1 MESSRV
7 VVVGAGVAGM
17 SAARSLAAAGA
28 RVTLVEKGERL
39 GGMAADYACKG
50 TDRCNKCNVCLVHE
64 LVRDVKSRPDIH
76 VMTGCTVDGAEA
88 LSSGGY
94 RLKVG
99 GRERREV
106 ECSAVVLATG
116 FEPFD
121 ASKRPELGYG
131 AHPAVVTALDL
142 ERALRDGGGLDER
155 LGRPI
160 GNVAFVQCVGSRD
173 LQRGRGYCSRVCCMY
188 SLRMARAVKHRNP
201 SVETT
206 VFYMDFQG
214 AGKDPGDLRRRAE
227 TEDGVRFVRA
237 RPSEVAPAPDGRA
250 VVWFEDVDGGICR
263 PGEFDLVVLA
273 VGTGPGR
280 DTRTLADMFGL
291 GLDEFGF
298 FAPADLGDEAATG
311 VPGVFVAGTCRGPRD
326 IAESVADGER
336 AALAVLREEAT
347 RRATQRIALSPSAGT
362 WPGRRVL
369 RGQPETI
376 EVSSTVLVLGGT
388 VEGMEAARTLSD
400 LGCRTVIVGEETRSD
415 GDSCAAYSLL
425 ARVDEDSSIDVLA
438 GGRLVRLDGQAGD
451 FRATIEGPGGLVSE
465 IGAGA
470 LIVATGYRR
479 EFPEAARG
487 LAGRACVVGLSELS
501 GGAEMLTTSGGVA
514 GGCTRGVK
522 TRLLARWAG
531 FCQGAPLGAPS
542 PSAAPATHQ
551 MLANRKEPTNL
562 HLGESGVPW
571 AVGEEHRKGGG
582 GRRAVIWVGVRPDT
596 AKAVFRQAISAA
608 LSALAAAWEVY
619 VLCPEVAVAGR
630 GDEELYLEAR
640 RQGAVFVKYEEE
652 PEVRAGAA
660 LRVLVR
666 DPCLGAGGAA
676 TSAANEVSGLLAID
690 ADVLVVAEEA
700 YPPPDAPELAR
711 VLQVNTGPLG
721 YFQDDNVN
729 LLPVLTNRRG
739 IFAIGGC
746 RGATGVADA
755 MVDAHVAAYLAARL
769 VGTGTLHVDWATA
782 RVDPDKCA
790 LCLTCVRTCPHRA
803 VDVDDEVR
811 AARISRAAC
820 WGCGVCASECPG
832 KAISLESCSDDKI
845 LASVAPAVTAFCC
858 DHSALIA
865 AEAAMPVLPTDEAA
879 GLNIVAVPCTGK
891 VDIIYLL
898 KAFERGAEAVM
909 VAGCFDEGCH
919 FLSVN
924 RRARLRVGQ
933 AASLLKAVGIEPE
946 RVRFY
951 HIGPDMSAAFLEA
964 VQETVQVARELGPV
978 VRRRAG

>member
-1 MESSRV
+1 VTDFTKFGHWGRDEGAGVLESSRV

-28 RVTLVEKGERL
+28 RVTLVEKGGRL

-64 LVRDVKSRPDIH
+64 LLRDVKSRPDIGI
-76 VMTGCTVDGAEA
+76 MTGCTVDGVAV

-94 RLKVG
+94 VLKVG
-99 GRERREV
+99 GRERHEV

-116 FEPFD
+116 FEPFH
-121 ASKRPELGYG
+121 ASERPELGYG
-131 AHPAVVTALDL
+131 VHPAVVTALDL
-142 ERALRDGGGLDER
+142 EKALRDGRGLGEKF
-155 LGRPI
+155 GRSI
-160 GNVAFVQCVGSRD
+160 GRVAFVQCVGSRD

-188 SLRMARAVKHRNP
+188 SLRMARAVRHRNP
-201 SVETT
+201 SAEVT
-206 VFYMDFQG
+206 VFHMDFQG

-237 RPSEVAPAPDGRA
+237 RPSEVALAPDGRV
-250 VVWFEDVDGGICR
+250 VVWFEDMDGGTCR
-263 PGEFDLVVLA
+263 PAEFDLVVLA

-298 FAPADLGDEAATG
+298 FAPADPGDEATTG

-336 AALAVLREEAT
+336 AALAVLREEAA
-347 RRATQRIALSPSAGT
+347 RRAGQRIALSLSAGT

-400 LGCRTVIVGEETRSD
+400 LGCRTVIVGEETRPD
-415 GDSCAAYSLL
+415 GDSGATYTLL

-438 GGRLVRLDGQAGD
+438 GGCLVRLDGQAGG

-487 LAGRACVVGLSELS
+487 LAGRACVVGLSEL
-501 GGAEMLTTSGGVA
+501 
-514 GGCTRGVK
+514 
-522 TRLLARWAG
+522 
-531 FCQGAPLGAPS
+531 
-542 PSAAPATHQ
+542 
-551 MLANRKEPTNL
+551 
-562 HLGESGVPW
+562 GESGVPW

-596 AKAVFRQAISAA
+596 ARAIFRQAISAA
-608 LSALAAAWEVY
+608 LSALAAGWEVY
-619 VLCPEVAVAGR
+619 VLCPEVAVAGT
-630 GDEELYLEAR
+630 GDEVLYLEAR

-652 PEVRAGAA
+652 PEVQAGSA

-676 TSAANEVSGLLAID
+676 ASATTDVSGLLAID

-700 YPPPDAPELAR
+700 YPPPDASELAR
-711 VLQVNTGPLG
+711 VLRVNTGPLG
-721 YFQDDNVN
+721 FFQDDNVN

-739 IFAIGGC
+739 IFTIGGC

-769 VGTGTLHVDWATA
+769 VGTGNLHVDWATA

-803 VDVDDEVR
+803 ADVDDEVR

-832 KAISLESCSDDKI
+832 KAISLESCSDDEI

-865 AEAAMPVLPTDEAA
+865 AEATMAVLPTDEAA

-891 VDIIYLL
+891 VDIIHLL

-919 FLSVN
+919 FLSGN

-964 VQETVQVARELGPV
+964 VQETMQVARELGPV
-978 VRRRAG
+978 MRRRAG

>member
-17 SAARSLAAAGA
+17 STARSLAAAGA
-28 RVTLVEKGERL
+28 RVTLIEKGERL

-99 GRERREV
+99 GREV

-121 ASKRPELGYG
+121 ASMRPELGYG
-131 AHPAVVTALDL
+131 ALPAVVSALDL
-142 ERALRDGGGLDER
+142 EKALRDGGGIGEKFR
-155 LGRPI
+155 RPI
-160 GNVAFVQCVGSRD
+160 GKVAFVQCVGSRD

-188 SLRMARAVKHRNP
+188 SLRMARAVRHRNP
-201 SVETT
+201 SIETT

-227 TEDGVRFVRA
+227 AEDGVRFVRA

-250 VVWFEDVDGGICR
+250 VVWFEDLDGGICR

-298 FAPADLGDEAATG
+298 FAPADPGDEAATG

-336 AALAVLREEAT
+336 AALAVLHEQAA
-347 RRATQRIALSPSAGT
+347 RRARQKIALSLSAGT

-369 RGQPETI
+369 RGQPETV

-388 VEGMEAARTLSD
+388 AEGMEAARTLSD
-400 LGCRTVIVGEETRSD
+400 LGCRTVIVGEETGSD
-415 GDSCAAYSLL
+415 GDSGAAYSLL

-438 GGRLVRLDGQAGD
+438 GGRLVRLDGQAGG

-501 GGAEMLTTSGGVA
+501 RGAEMLPTLGGVA
-514 GGCTRGVK
+514 GDCTRGVK
-522 TRLLARWAG
+522 IRLPGSMGRILAKR
-531 FCQGAPLGAPS
+531 APLGAPS
-542 PSAAPATHQ
+542 P
-551 MLANRKEPTNL
+551 
-562 HLGESGVPW
+562 HLEESGVPW
-571 AVGEEHRKGGG
+571 AVSEEHGKGRG

-596 AKAVFRQAISAA
+596 ARAVFREAISAA
-608 LSALAAAWEVY
+608 LSALAAGWEVY
-619 VLCPEVAVAGR
+619 VLCPEVAVAGP

-640 RQGAVFVKYEEE
+640 RQGAVFVKYDEE
-652 PEVRAGAA
+652 PEVQAGSA

-676 TSAANEVSGLLAID
+676 ASAADDVPGLLAVD

-700 YPPPDAPELAR
+700 YPPPDSPELAR

-721 YFQDDNVN
+721 FFQDDNVN
-729 LLPVLTNRRG
+729 FLPVLTNRRG

-746 RGATGVADA
+746 RGATAVADA

-769 VGTGTLHVDWATA
+769 VGTGSLHVDWATA

-803 VDVDDEVR
+803 VDVDDEMR

-832 KAISLESCSDDKI
+832 KAISLESCSDDEI
-845 LASVAPAVTAFCC
+845 LASVAPGVTAFCC

-865 AEAAMPVLPTDEAA
+865 AEATMAALPTDEAA

-891 VDIIYLL
+891 VDIIHLL

-919 FLSVN
+919 FLSGN

-964 VQETVQVARELGPV
+964 VQETMQVARELGPV

>member
-64 LVRDVKSRPDIH
+64 LVRDVKSRPDID
-76 VMTGCTVDGAEA
+76 VMTGCTVDWAEA
-88 LSSGGY
+88 LPSGGY

-99 GRERREV
+99 GREV
-106 ECSAVVLATG
+106 GCSAVVLATG

-121 ASKRPELGYG
+121 ASARPEFGYRV
-131 AHPAVVTALDL
+131 HPAVVTALDL
-142 ERALRDGGGLDER
+142 EKALRDGGGIGER
-155 LGRPI
+155 FGRPI
-160 GNVAFVQCVGSRD
+160 GSVAFVQCVGSRD
-173 LQRGRGYCSRVCCMY
+173 LQQGRGYCSRVCCMY
-188 SLRMARAVKHRNP
+188 SLRMARAVRHRHP
-201 SVETT
+201 SAEVT
-206 VFYMDFQG
+206 VFYMDFQA
-214 AGKDPGDLRRRAE
+214 AGKDPADLRRRAE

-237 RPSEVAPAPDGRA
+237 RPSEVASAPDGRA
-250 VVWFEDVDGGICR
+250 VVWFEDLDGGRCR
-263 PGEFDLVVLA
+263 PAEFDLVILA

-291 GLDEFGF
+291 GLDESGF
-298 FAPADLGDEAATG
+298 FAPADPGDATATG
-311 VPGVFVAGTCRGPRD
+311 VPGVFVAGMCRGPRD

-336 AALAVLREEAT
+336 AALAVLREEAA
-347 RRATQRIALSPSAGT
+347 RRAGQRLALSLPVGT

-376 EVSSTVLVLGGT
+376 EVSSTVLVLGRT
-388 VEGMEAARTLSD
+388 VEGMEAARILSD
-400 LGCRTVIVGEETRSD
+400 LGCRAVIVGEEAHPD
-415 GDSCAAYSLL
+415 GSSGLAHSLL

-438 GGRLVRLDGQAGD
+438 GGRLVRLDGQAGG

-465 IGAGA
+465 ICAGA

-487 LAGRACVVGLSELS
+487 LAGRACVVGLSE
-501 GGAEMLTTSGGVA
+501 
-514 GGCTRGVK
+514 
-522 TRLLARWAG
+522 
-531 FCQGAPLGAPS
+531 
-542 PSAAPATHQ
+542 
-551 MLANRKEPTNL
+551 
-562 HLGESGVPW
+562 LGESGVPW

-596 AKAVFRQAISAA
+596 ARAVFRQAILAA
-608 LSALAAAWEVY
+608 LSALAAGWEVY
-619 VLCPEVAVAGR
+619 VLCPEVAVAGP

-652 PEVRAGAA
+652 PEVQAGSA

-666 DPCLGAGGAA
+666 DPCLGAGGAGDD
-676 TSAANEVSGLLAID
+676 VPGLLAID

-721 YFQDDNVN
+721 FFQDDNVN
-729 LLPVLTNRRG
+729 LLPVLTNRRS
-739 IFAIGGC
+739 IFAVGGC

-755 MVDAHVAAYLAARL
+755 MADAHVAAYLAARL
-769 VGTGTLHVDWATA
+769 VGTGNLHVDWATA
-782 RVDPDKCA
+782 RVDQDKCA

-803 VDVDDEVR
+803 VGVDDEMR
-811 AARISRAAC
+811 AAKISRAAC
-820 WGCGVCASECPG
+820 WGCGVCTSECPG
-832 KAISLESCSDDKI
+832 KAIALESCSDDEV
-845 LASVAPAVTAFCC
+845 LARVRPAVTAFCC

-865 AEAAMPVLPTDEAA
+865 AQAAMAGLAA
-879 GLNIVAVPCTGK
+879 DDAVGDLNIVSVPCTGK
-891 VDIIYLL
+891 VDIIHLL

-919 FLSVN
+919 FLSGN
-924 RRARLRVGQ
+924 RRALLRVGQ

-951 HIGPDMSAAFLEA
+951 HVGPDMSAAFLEA
-964 VQETVQVARELGPV
+964 AQETMQVARELGPV
-978 VRRRAG
+978 MRRRAG